1 MKWNNRFKGAIFII
15 ASFLMFMP
23 IVCAFAES
31 AVPNPSQTEAA
42 QPSVLTKADL
52 EAIQQIVDESVGKKI
67 RPVIRDI
74 AELKQ
79 PKEAGFKEIIGG
91 IGYILGIV
99 GVAMYFLSKKEK

>member
-1 MKWNNRFKGAIFII
+1 MFI
-15 ASFLMFMP
+15 P
-23 IVCAFAES
+23 VVCASAES
-31 AVPNPSQTEAA
+31 TPDSSQTEAA
-42 QPSVLTKADL
+42 QPASPSTLTKADL

-91 IGYILGIV
+91 VGYIFGVV
-99 GVAMYFLSKKEK
+99 GVALYFLSKKEK